1 MMLGLGQPTGDHRD
15 SPQCPTRKS
24 LSPITT
30 TSDSLRVCTG
40 SGKCFD
46 TGDQQT
52 VIKRGTIAL
61 YYRTFSTLH
70 QTPCFTG
77 YYDNKGGA
85 GRDDGIRTHETL
97 PGLLP

>member
-1 MMLGLGQPTGDHRD
+1 MMLGLGQPKGDHRD

-30 TSDSLRVCTG
+30 TSDSLRVYTG

-52 VIKRGTIAL
+52 VIKRDTIAWS
-61 YYRTFSTLH
+61 YRTFSTLH
-70 QTPCFTG
+70 QTPCFNG
-77 YYDNKGGA
+77 HYDNKGVWQ
-85 GRDDGIRTHETL
+85 RLKEKMTIEYFL
-97 PGLLP
+97 I